1 MLFQTPPGLLLISKR
16 DLFTAMFVGG
26 GGGGG
31 GEEGESFR
39 ILESAPLR
47 LASMEMDFSSRIDV
61 FKSL

>member
-1 MLFQTPPGLLLISKR
+1 MLFQTPPGLLL

-26 GGGGG
+26 GGGDFEGC
-31 GEEGESFR
+31 EEGESFR